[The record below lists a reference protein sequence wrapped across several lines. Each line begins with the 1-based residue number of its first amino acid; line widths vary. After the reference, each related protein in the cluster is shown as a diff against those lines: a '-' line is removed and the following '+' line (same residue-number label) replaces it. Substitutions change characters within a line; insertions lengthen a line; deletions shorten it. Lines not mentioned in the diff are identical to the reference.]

1 MSIPLVKEEGAFY
14 KVGHLLAIALS
25 FMGIYGLDLQP
36 FSIDYR
42 WLMVYNYSGMNVL
55 DCLL

>member
-1 MSIPLVKEEGAFY
+1 MSIPLVKEEGGFY
-14 KVGHLLAIALS
+14 KVGHFLAIALS